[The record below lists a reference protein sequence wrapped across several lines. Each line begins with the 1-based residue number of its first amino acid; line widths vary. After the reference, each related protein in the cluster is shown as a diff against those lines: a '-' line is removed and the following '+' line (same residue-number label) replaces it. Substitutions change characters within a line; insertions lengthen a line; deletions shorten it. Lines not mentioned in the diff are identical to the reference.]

1 MIIPILASQG
11 TEQLNNST
19 LRILGG
25 RAVNRLLKAAAFVVV
40 ALYFTV
46 DAAFSYVTKPLVS
59 WIGKIRLFEKL
70 RAWIVSLKPYPAL
83 ALFAVPVIILEPVK
97 PAAAYLMGTGHFALG
112 LGCLA
117 GGEIL
122 KLTFVE
128 RLFQLNRKKLLS
140 IPAFAWAYKQWRR
153 VMDWVEAMEVWQ
165 AARRFS
171 ASTLQHLR
179 DLVGQLK
186 PSQRSLRFL
195 WQTRP

>member
-1 MIIPILASQG
+1 L
-11 TEQLNNST
+11 
-19 LRILGG
+19 
-25 RAVNRLLKAAAFVVV
+25 NRLLKSAAFVVV

-59 WIGKIRLFEKL
+59 WIGKKRLFEKL

-97 PAAAYLMGTGHFALG
+97 PAAAYLMGTGHVALG

-128 RLFQLNRKKLLS
+128 RLFQLNR
-140 IPAFAWAYKQWRR
+140 
-153 VMDWVEAMEVWQ
+153 
-165 AARRFS
+165 
-171 ASTLQHLR
+171 
-179 DLVGQLK
+179 
-186 PSQRSLRFL
+186 
-195 WQTRP
+195 

>member
-1 MIIPILASQG
+1 VASQG

-83 ALFAVPVIILEPVK
+83 ALFAVPVII
-97 PAAAYLMGTGHFALG
+97 
-112 LGCLA
+112 
-117 GGEIL
+117 
-122 KLTFVE
+122 
-128 RLFQLNRKKLLS
+128 
-140 IPAFAWAYKQWRR
+140 
-153 VMDWVEAMEVWQ
+153 
-165 AARRFS
+165 
-171 ASTLQHLR
+171 
-179 DLVGQLK
+179 
-186 PSQRSLRFL
+186 
-195 WQTRP
+195 

>member
-1 MIIPILASQG
+1 
-11 TEQLNNST
+11 
-19 LRILGG
+19 
-25 RAVNRLLKAAAFVVV
+25 VNRLLKAAAFVVV
-40 ALYFTV
+40 VLYFTV
-46 DAAFSYVTKPLVS
+46 DAAFSYVTKPLVY
-59 WIGKIRLFEKL
+59 WIGKQRLFEKV
-70 RAWIVSLKPYPAL
+70 RVWIVSLKPYPAL
-83 ALFAVPVIILEPVK
+83 ALFAVPVVILEPVK

-153 VMDWVEAMEVWQ
+153 VMDWVEATEVWQ
-165 AARRFS
+165 AGRRFS
-171 ASTLQHLR
+171 AKTLQSLR
-179 DLVGQLK
+179 DLVGLLRALL
-186 PSQRSLRFL
+186 RSRRLS